1 MSNDSLEQVRE
12 DQRHHLNQ
20 HQDDKSEV
28 ELVIREPN
36 DPPTS
41 RPSYLTA
48 KKSATLSI
56 TSSTSSNDNDKS
68 ADVSITS
75 YNNTSAV
82 NDKLEPS
89 TKAIDEEKPKL
100 NITVNPFEETEP
112 MEETDDNTN
121 RKVNAED
128 DNLENKRDKKIG
140 DRSVNGLSVDS
151 YDDSLNPFTDNFE
164 E

>member
-36 DPPTS
+36 DPPTT
-41 RPSYLTA
+41 RPSYITV

-75 YNNTSAV
+75 FNNTNAV

-89 TKAIDEEKPKL
+89 TKEEEKPKL

-121 RKVNAED
+121 RKVNFKD
-128 DNLENKRDKKIG
+128 DDLQNKRDKKVG
-140 DRSVNGLSVDS
+140 NRSVNGLSVDS

>member
-36 DPPTS
+36 DPPTT
-41 RPSYLTA
+41 RPSYITV

-89 TKAIDEEKPKL
+89 TKEEEKPKL

-121 RKVNAED
+121 RKVNFKD
-128 DNLENKRDKKIG
+128 DDLQNKRDKKVG
-140 DRSVNGLSVDS
+140 NRSVNGLSVDS